1 MCQQT
6 VGPKALTISEL
17 LEVIGSL
24 VSALRV
30 YAAKLPAVVSLSSL
44 PGGLKP
50 APEAVTAY
58 EQTVYRCRSQGT
70 AASFRGLID
79 LLIESLEAF
88 EGGRLL
94 GATQPLLMVLDRLE
108 AMQRDKELAMMPAD
122 EQRIQEYRMSLNRI
136 LPGNQPELEGAGKGL

>member
-6 VGPKALTISEL
+6 VGPQALTISEL

-24 VSALRV
+24 VSALRA
-30 YAAKLPAVVSLSSL
+30 YAAKLPAVVSLSAM

-50 APEAVTAY
+50 APEAVIAY
-58 EQTVYRCRSQGT
+58 EQTVYRCRSQG
-70 AASFRGLID
+70 AAPPFRGLIE
-79 LLIESLEAF
+79 LFIESLEAF

-94 GATQPLLMVLDRLE
+94 SAIQPLLMVLDRLE
-108 AMQRDKELAMMPAD
+108 AMQRGKELVMTPAD
-122 EQRIQEYRMSLNRI
+122 EQRIKEYRAALNKI

>member
-1 MCQQT
+1 M
-6 VGPKALTISEL
+6 GPTAFTISEL

-24 VSALRV
+24 ASALRI
-30 YAAKLPAVVSLSSL
+30 YAAKLPAVVSLSAL

-50 APEAVTAY
+50 APEAITAY
-58 EQTVYRCRSQGT
+58 EQTVYRCRSQV
-70 AASFRGLID
+70 AASPFRGLID

-94 GATQPLLMVLDRLE
+94 GAIQPLLMVLDRLE
-108 AMQRDKELAMMPAD
+108 AMHRDKELVVTPAD
-122 EQRIQEYRMSLNRI
+122 EQRIKEYRTSLNRI